1 MIICRWFI
9 SLQLFLLCIF
19 IYLVGYD
26 PPQSE
31 AQTDSSEQSD
41 QTSQS
46 TKPKWGPR
54 NLEAFQNAIK
64 TGQVGTISGRAL
76 FKGEPPPPKELR
88 VTLNKKTCGHTYQ
101 SESLLIS
108 EKRGVQN
115 VVVSLLRIPKGLPIE
130 TDDKPIQMDQQKCVF
145 IPHVLLVPA
154 GAEFEVLN
162 SDPLLHNFHTIG
174 KHNKEI
180 NIMQT
185 KTKRRRLPVTFPEP
199 DTIEVVCDVHSW
211 MKAWIIVTEHP
222 YYALTDADGQFRL
235 KDVPEG
241 TYRIKAWHEELGKQP
256 VQKVVVTTNQDTQ
269 IDFEFSQPQ
278 QAAPIKH

>member
-19 IYLVGYD
+19 ICLVGYN

-31 AQTDSSEQSD
+31 AQTSSPQQSN
-41 QTSQS
+41 QTAQS
-46 TKPKWGPR
+46 TKPKRAPR
-54 NLEAFQNAIK
+54 TLEAFQNAIESK
-64 TGQVGTISGRAL
+64 QVGTISGRAL

-108 EKRGVQN
+108 EKGGIQN
-115 VVVSLLRIPKGLPIE
+115 VVVSLLRIPKGLPVE
-130 TDDKPIQMDQQKCVF
+130 TGNKPIQMDQQKCVF

-154 GAEFEVLN
+154 GAEFLVLN
-162 SDPLLHNFHTIG
+162 SDPVLHSFHTMG
-174 KHNKEI
+174 AHNKEL
-180 NIMQT
+180 NIIQT
-185 KTKRRRLPVTFPEP
+185 KTKRRRLPMTFPEP
-199 DTIEVVCDVHSW
+199 DTIKVVCDVHSW

-235 KDVPEG
+235 ENVPEG
-241 TYRIKAWHEELGKQP
+241 SYRIKAWHEELGKHP
-256 VQKVVVTTNQDTQ
+256 VQEVVVTANQDAQ
-269 IDFEFSQPQ
+269 VDFEFSQPQ
-278 QAAPIKH
+278 QATQ